1 MKPNLQGRKL
11 GLAAISK
18 SMTLK
23 TSFQRYRQEV
33 KLPDKLW
40 KGSLKE
46 RFIGI
51 GSVVRKLGYSKHRE
65 KMQI

>member
-1 MKPNLQGRKL
+1 
-11 GLAAISK
+11 
-18 SMTLK
+18 MTLK